1 MSDLTGELIDG
12 RYQLV
17 RSMAVGGM
25 ATIYEAIDI
34 RLDRKVAVKVMH
46 PHLANDEEF
55 VSRFIKEAKA
65 AAALSHPNIVN
76 VQDQG
81 WNQGGARA
89 IFLVMELVEGSTLR
103 DYLYERGKLTPQEA
117 VAYLLPVSSALAAAH
132 RVGIIHR
139 DIKPENILISKEG
152 RIKIADFGLAKGAV
166 LGATQ
171 TVESSIVLGSVS
183 YLSPEQVQRGIT
195 DSRSDVYS
203 LGITAYELLSGQKP
217 YDAETPIQIA
227 YMHVN
232 ERIGHIRGLVPDVPE
247 QLDDLIYRATS
258 PNPDE
263 RPRDAGDFYTQLSA
277 IALIMDPK
285 RTQLSLDLDLPI
297 APIASKRPV
306 RKKRASIREVTERIT
321 LPKKEVSAQ
330 TRVKRKTSARVKRNR
345 TIALALAIVL
355 GAWLWYAIIGP
366 GSRIAVPSVVGG
378 TEQEASALLKPLGL
392 TYTIVAKE
400 FSEEI
405 PAGKIIASDPEG
417 GRKIDQGGSVRI
429 ILSKGPE
436 RYLVPTLSGLT
447 PEAAVAALAKYPVKV
462 GTITEVFT
470 AKTPK
475 GYVIDST
482 PAAGTSVKRDSTIDI
497 RVSKG
502 VEQILV
508 KDYVG
513 QSGEQA
519 LTELTTSGF
528 KVDAAYS
535 YDEKVLAG
543 AVISQSAT
551 ASAPKGAV
559 IKIVI
564 SKGSA
569 YVFVPNVYSLTEA
582 KARALLLDQDL
593 KVTIKVTTK
602 KSVRSVTSVVPKPG
616 TKVRRGSAVTI
627 TVG

>member
-12 RYQLV
+12 RYQLL

-25 ATIYEAIDI
+25 ATIYEALDT
-34 RLDRKVAVKVMH
+34 RLDRKVAVKIMH

-103 DYLYERGKLTPQEA
+103 EYLHERTRLSVAET
-117 VAYLLPVSSALAAAH
+117 VAYLLPVASALAAAH
-132 RVGIIHR
+132 KSGIIHR
-139 DIKPENILISKEG
+139 DIKPENILISREG

-183 YLSPEQVQRGIT
+183 YLSPEQVQRGVT
-195 DSRSDVYS
+195 DSRSDVYA
-203 LGITAYELLSGQKP
+203 LGITAYELLTGVKP
-217 YDAETPIQIA
+217 FDADTPIQIA

-232 ERIGHIRGLVPDVPE
+232 ERVPHVKEVQSDVPNA
-247 QLDDLIYRATS
+247 LDELIYRATS

-263 RPRDAGDFYTQLSA
+263 RPRDAQEFYDQLNA
-277 IALIMDPK
+277 VALSIDPK
-285 RTQLSLDLDLPI
+285 RSQMSLELDLPV
-297 APIASKRPV
+297 APLKRKEDRKKKKQEPIKESSAPRISTTAGV
-306 RKKRASIREVTERIT
+306 RK
-321 LPKKEVSAQ
+321 
-330 TRVKRKTSARVKRNR
+330 RKLSRRVKRNR
-345 TIALALAIVL
+345 AIALGLAIAL
-355 GAWLWYAIIGP
+355 GAGIWYAIIGP
-366 GSRIAVPSVVGG
+366 GSRVTVPSVVGG
-378 TEQEASALLKPLGL
+378 TESQAQQLLKPLGL
-392 TYTIVAKE
+392 TYVITSRE

-405 PAGKIIASDPEG
+405 PAGKIITSDPEG
-417 GRKIDQGGSVRI
+417 GRKIDQGGALKLI
-429 ILSKGPE
+429 ISKGPE
-436 RYLVPTLSGLT
+436 RYVVPSVTGLT
-447 PEAAVAALAKYPVKV
+447 PEAAVALITKSPLKV
-462 GTITEVFT
+462 GAITEVFT

-482 PAAGTSVKRDSTIDI
+482 PAAGASVMRDSTIDI

-502 VEQILV
+502 IEQISIT
-508 KDYVG
+508 DYRG
-513 QSGEQA
+513 LSGEQA
-519 LTELTTSGF
+519 LNELTTSGF
-528 KVDAAYS
+528 KVNSTYQ
-535 YDEKVLAG
+535 YDEKVIAG

-551 ASAPKGAV
+551 GSAAKGSAV
-559 IKIVI
+559 NLVI

-569 YVFVPNVYSLTEA
+569 YTFVPNVYSLAES
-582 KARALLLDQDL
+582 KARSLITDQEL
-593 KVTIKVTTK
+593 KVVVKVTTK
-602 KSVRSVTSVVPKPG
+602 KSVRYVTSVVPKPG
-616 TKVRRGSAVTI
+616 TKVKRGSTITI